1 MWSVN
6 IIVEYPGW
14 DPITSFQK
22 ILNFNILQLLVRF
35 SQYVQLVRQD
45 TLEKALGMDGK
56 NLRDIG
62 EQLLGKNPKSC

>member
-1 MWSVN
+1 MGSDH
-6 IIVEYPGW
+6 IISEN
-14 DPITSFQK
+14 SQ
-22 ILNFNILQLLVRF
+22 LQLLVRF

>member
-1 MWSVN
+1 MGSDH
-6 IIVEYPGW
+6 IISEN
-14 DPITSFQK
+14 SQ
-22 ILNFNILQLLVRF
+22 LQLLVRF

-62 EQLLGKNPKSC
+62 EQLLGKNPKSCWMGIEWE

>member
-1 MWSVN
+1 MGSDH
-6 IIVEYPGW
+6 IISEN
-14 DPITSFQK
+14 SQ
-22 ILNFNILQLLVRF
+22 LQLLVRF

-56 NLRDIG
+56 SLRDIG